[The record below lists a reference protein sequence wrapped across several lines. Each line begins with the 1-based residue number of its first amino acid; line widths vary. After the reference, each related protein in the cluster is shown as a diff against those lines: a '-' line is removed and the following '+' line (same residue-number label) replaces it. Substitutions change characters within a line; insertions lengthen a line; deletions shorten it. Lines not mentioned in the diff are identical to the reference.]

1 MRTSDPSGQSG
12 VLVLLGVLFTII
24 LAGLDNT
31 IVSTV
36 IPVALPELG
45 GAHMYAWTFA
55 AYMLAAAVSMPI
67 WGPGSDRWGR
77 RRTYL
82 FGIVA
87 FTAGSALCA
96 VARTMMEFIAARAI
110 QGIGAGAI
118 ATLPFVLLGVVYPPH
133 KRGRALGA
141 AASAWA
147 VASVAG
153 PLLGTLIVT
162 HVSWRWAFLI
172 NVPIAVVAAFLV
184 IIGMHESVGKS
195 DGRFD
200 FAGALLAG
208 AGGSSLM
215 WAFVDLGEGKIG
227 PMQAALIGAGIILLA
242 IFVWH
247 EGWTPHPILPLS
259 FFHHAGYAASIS
271 SSFLAF
277 FSGFGVS
284 SYLPLA
290 TNAAFHENRAIGGLV
305 VGAFTIGWS
314 ALSFTT
320 GRLVHRIGERLPSV
334 IGIVVHILGFLL
346 VHGRIRTRT
355 RLGRRRRVDFRRRHG
370 VALACADR
378 GGAKQCP
385 GRAHGKCDDQP
396 AIRPASRR
404 RPRRQLLCSGRN
416 RRRLSHGPTRD
427 DRRQRRNLCLHP
439 GAAGSQ
445 SACARTEVNAAS
457 SFSRIQ
463 NRGVPCPRW
472 RSDCG
477 ARRNVPL

>member
-1 MRTSDPSGQSG
+1 MVRNSAHSKENSSGQSS

-36 IPVALPELG
+36 IPVAMPELG
-45 GAHMYAWTFA
+45 GAHLYAWTFA

-82 FGIVA
+82 VGIVA
-87 FTAGSALCA
+87 FTVGSGLCA
-96 VARTMMEFIAARAI
+96 ISRTMMEFIGARAL

-118 ATLPFVLLGVVYPPH
+118 ATLPFVLLGVVYPPN

-162 HVSWRWAFLI
+162 HFSWRWAFLI
-172 NVPIAVVAAFLV
+172 NVPIAIVAAFLV
-184 IIGMHESVGKS
+184 IIGMRESIGQS
-195 DGRFD
+195 AGRFD
-200 FAGALLAG
+200 FAGAFLAG
-208 AGGSSLM
+208 AGGSCLM
-215 WAFVDLGEGKIG
+215 WAFVDLGERHIG
-227 PMQAALIGAGIILLA
+227 LTQAALVAAGIILLA

-247 EGWTPHPILPLS
+247 EGRTPHPILPLS
-259 FFHHAGYAASIS
+259 FFHHTGYASSIS

-284 SYLPLA
+284 SYLPLE
-290 TNAAFHENRAIGGLV
+290 TNAVFHGNRAFVGLV

-314 ALSFTT
+314 LLSFTT

-334 IGIVVHILGFLL
+334 TGSVVHIFGLLFFMVAFEHGLGWVVAAALISGAGMGMLSPALTVVVQNSVPVARMGSATTSQQFIRQVGAALGVSTFVLAATIGGFRLGLL
-346 VHGRIRTRT
+346 VMIAISAGTFACV
-355 RLGRRRRVDFRRRHG
+355 L
-370 VALACADR
+370 ALPAHSLHEHQGD
-378 GGAKQCP
+378 AK
-385 GRAHGKCDDQP
+385 
-396 AIRPASRR
+396 S
-404 RPRRQLLCSGRN
+404 
-416 RRRLSHGPTRD
+416 
-427 DRRQRRNLCLHP
+427 
-439 GAAGSQ
+439 
-445 SACARTEVNAAS
+445 
-457 SFSRIQ
+457 
-463 NRGVPCPRW
+463 
-472 RSDCG
+472 
-477 ARRNVPL
+477 

>member
-1 MRTSDPSGQSG
+1 MRTSDSSGQSG
-12 VLVLLGVLFTII
+12 VLVFLGVLFTII

-36 IPVALPELG
+36 MPVALPELG
-45 GAHMYAWTFA
+45 DARLYAWTFA
-55 AYMLAAAVSMPI
+55 AYMLAAAISMPI

-77 RRTYL
+77 RRTFL

-87 FTAGSALCA
+87 FTLGSALCA

-153 PLLGTLIVT
+153 PLLGTFIVT

-172 NVPIAVVAAFLV
+172 NVPIAIVAAVLV
-184 IIGMHESVGKS
+184 IIGMRESVGQS

-208 AGGSSLM
+208 AGGSALM

-227 PMQAALIGAGIILLA
+227 VMQAALIGAGIILLA

-247 EGWTPHPILPLS
+247 EGRTPHPILPLS
-259 FFHHAGYAASIS
+259 FFRHAGYASSIS

-284 SYLPLA
+284 TYLPLA
-290 TNAAFHENRAIGGLV
+290 TNAAFHENRAIVGLV

-314 ALSFTT
+314 TLSFTT

-334 IGIVVHILGFLL
+334 IGIVVHILGLLLFMVAFEHGLAWVVAAAFISGAGMGFLSPALTVVVQNSVPVARMGSATTSQQFVRQIGAALGISAFVLAATVGSFRMGLL
-346 VHGRIRTRT
+346 VMIAVSAGTFACILALPAHSLHAARE
-355 RLGRRRRVDFRRRHG
+355 VDSTG
-370 VALACADR
+370 
-378 GGAKQCP
+378 
-385 GRAHGKCDDQP
+385 
-396 AIRPASRR
+396 
-404 RPRRQLLCSGRN
+404 
-416 RRRLSHGPTRD
+416 
-427 DRRQRRNLCLHP
+427 
-439 GAAGSQ
+439 
-445 SACARTEVNAAS
+445 
-457 SFSRIQ
+457 
-463 NRGVPCPRW
+463 
-472 RSDCG
+472 
-477 ARRNVPL
+477 